1 MRKHV
6 KLFTGMLTI
15 ALALQGGAA
24 AIIVE
29 AAEVETEFGTEA
41 ESETEKVLPESKA
54 VLNGELIDVLDE
66 AYEVSDVS
74 GEHGW
79 ISYVWA
85 EGKGYGSPWLVV
97 SLDGKHEIKA
107 EEGAEAYIGTDG
119 ILRFFWKD
127 ADTGEEVKPNDLAFK
142 YSADDPITAIF
153 CVTLYDWDGEPMEEK
168 ELTTYTQTE
177 GGDFFSV
184 TWPLMEQET
193 AAHGATLYGHG
204 TKYLTV
210 EDDGG
215 DAVCR
220 DDAGNEIA
228 RYPDTSADFMR
239 AHLSGDGTI
248 LTVVADGKTEVFQM
262 N

>member
-24 AIIVE
+24 AITAEAVE
-29 AAEVETEFGTEA
+29 AETEFGTET

-54 VLNGELIDVLDE
+54 VLNGELINVLDE
-66 AYEVSDVS
+66 SFEVSAVS
-74 GEHGW
+74 AENGW
-79 ISYVWA
+79 LCLICDD
-85 EGKGYGSPWLVV
+85 GKGYGSPWLAV
-97 SLDGKHEIKA
+97 SFDGKHEIKA
-107 EEGAEAYIGTDG
+107 EEGAEVYLGTDG
-119 ILRFFWKD
+119 ILRFSWKD
-127 ADTGEEVKPNDLAFK
+127 AGTGEEVKPDKLAFE
-142 YSADDPITAIF
+142 YSADEPVTAIY
-153 CVTLYDWDGEPMEEK
+153 CATLYDWDGNVAEEK

-193 AAHGATLYGHG
+193 AAHGATLFGHG